1 MQWTEALTYVGT
13 FLGGSWLMNLYTAR
27 PKKNSIEIENMKTA
41 MGELQKVINQL
52 MTTNEAQ
59 MKVNEDFKR
68 ETDKTIK
75 ELKQRISDLSLKLD
89 IKHEA
94 IFACEHCEKVESTDD
109 CIVMQ
114 TFKKRCKESL
124 GCQSEAV

>member
-52 MTTNEAQ
+52 MATNESY
-59 MKVNEDFKR
+59 KT

-75 ELKQRISDLSLKLD
+75 ELKQQITDLSLRLD

-94 IFACEHCEKVESTDD
+94 IFACEHCDKVESTDD

-114 TFKKRCKESL
+114 TFKRKCKECL
-124 GCQSEAV
+124 GC